1 MFYVKLNT
9 KERVTMTAR
18 KRKVSK
24 IIKKHQLDVSFHI
37 IDNLFLS
44 VDGKIDHYL
53 DGVKLCLD
61 LAKSKLFK
69 HVINNL
75 KALDVEEEKIY
86 QPSIKDKKLE
96 GLEYDVAI
104 IGGGVIG
111 SSVAMQLSIYPLKV
125 IVLEKEEDIALEASS
140 RNDGCI
146 HPGIDLKKNSLKLY
160 HLRRSLKMIKPLS
173 EQLDF
178 DYAEDGQM
186 IVFSKWGYA
195 QAAKLYLSHKVRSNN
210 IPGYVYLKKEKLWE
224 KEPNLD
230 KKFKYGFF
238 FPQCGAVSPYEMSIA
253 LMEYAHSNGVEV
265 SLNTCVEG
273 FSIEDNR
280 ISEIKTNR
288 GKMRAKLVIN
298 AAGVFAEDIA
308 KLAHDHYFSIHPRKG
323 TDIILD
329 KDSYPLLS
337 TSGMTALDSLK
348 ARKKSH
354 SKGGG
359 VIPTVDKN
367 ALIGPNAIETPY
379 KDDYSVDRTIYDAL
393 FKKYQNYMPSLNKG
407 MTLTYFTG
415 VRAPTYEED
424 FIVERGHFIQ
434 NIIHAAGIQSPGL
447 TSAPSIGLTIKDLCL
462 EYFHIHETKKDYIK
476 TRKRIPLIKDLND
489 EEKEKLIKSDS
500 SFGKICCRC
509 EEISLG
515 SVKEAIRRCFDVPTV
530 DAIKKRVRVGMGK
543 CQGGFCRP
551 EVMMEIAKSLN
562 IDLKDVRIKG
572 EESNLLDIGGHFDD

>member
-1 MFYVKLNT
+1 
-9 KERVTMTAR
+9 MTAR
-18 KRKVSK
+18 ERKVLK
-24 IIKKHQLDVSFHI
+24 IIKKHQLEVSFHI
-37 IDNLFLS
+37 VDNLFLS
-44 VDGKIDHYL
+44 VDGTIDHYL

-61 LAKSKLFK
+61 LAKTKLFK

-75 KALDVEEEKIY
+75 KALDVKEEKIY
-86 QPSIKDKKLE
+86 KPSIEDEKLE

-111 SSVAMQLSIYPLKV
+111 ASAAMQLSIYPLKV

-146 HPGIDLKKNSLKLY
+146 HPGIDLKKDSLKLY

-186 IVFSKWGYA
+186 IVFSNWAYA
-195 QAAKLYLSHKVRSNN
+195 FAAKIYLSHKVRSNN
-210 IPGYVYLKKEKLWE
+210 IPGYVFLKKEKLWE

-230 KKFKYGFF
+230 KNFKYGFF
-238 FPQCGAVSPYEMSIA
+238 FPHCGVVSPYEMSIA
-253 LMEYAHSNGVEV
+253 LMEYAHLNGVEV

-273 FSIEDNR
+273 FDFQDDEIVG
-280 ISEIKTNR
+280 IKTNR
-288 GKMRAKLVIN
+288 GNLKVKLVIN

-308 KLAHDHYFSIHPRKG
+308 KLAKDHYFSIHPRKG
-323 TDIILD
+323 TDVILD

-337 TSGMTALDSLK
+337 RSGMTALDSLK

-379 KDDYSVDRTIYDAL
+379 KDDYSVDREVYEAL
-393 FKKYQNYMPSLNKG
+393 FKKYQHYMPSLNKG

-415 VRAPTYEED
+415 VRAPNYEED
-424 FIVERGHFIQ
+424 FIVERGHFIH

-447 TSAPSIGLTIKDLCL
+447 TSAPSIGETIKDLCL
-462 EYFHIHETKKDYIK
+462 SYFNIHKTKKDYIK
-476 TRKRIPLIKDLND
+476 TRKRIPLIKDSND
-489 EEKEKLIKSDS
+489 EDKEKLIKSDPS
-500 SFGKICCRC
+500 YGKICCRC

-543 CQGGFCRP
+543 CQGGFCKP
-551 EVMMEIAKSLN
+551 EVMQEIAKSEN
-562 IDLKDVRIKG
+562 IDLKEVIIKG
-572 EESNLLDIGGHFDD
+572 EVSNLLDIGVPLDD

>member
-1 MFYVKLNT
+1 
-9 KERVTMTAR
+9 MTAR
-18 KRKVSK
+18 ERKVLK
-24 IIKKHQLDVSFHI
+24 IIKKHQLEVSFHI
-37 IDNLFLS
+37 VDNLFLS
-44 VDGKIDHYL
+44 VDGTVDHYL

-61 LAKSKLFK
+61 LAKTKLFK

-75 KALDVEEEKIY
+75 KALDVKEEKIY
-86 QPSIKDKKLE
+86 KPSIEDKKLE

-111 SSVAMQLSIYPLKV
+111 ASAAMQLSIYPLKV

-146 HPGIDLKKNSLKLY
+146 HPGIDLKKDSLKLY
-160 HLRRSLKMIKPLS
+160 HLRRSLKMLKPLS

-178 DYAEDGQM
+178 DYVEDGQM
-186 IVFSKWGYA
+186 IVFSHWAYA
-195 QAAKLYLSHKVRSNN
+195 FAAKIYLSHKVRSNN
-210 IPGYVYLKKEKLWE
+210 IPGYVFLKKEKLWE

-230 KKFKYGFF
+230 KNFKYGFF
-238 FPQCGAVSPYEMSIA
+238 FPHCGAISPYEMSIA
-253 LMEYAHSNGVEV
+253 LMEYAHLNGVEV

-273 FSIEDNR
+273 FDFKDDEIVG
-280 ISEIKTNR
+280 IKTNR
-288 GKMRAKLVIN
+288 GNLKVKLVIN

-308 KLAHDHYFSIHPRKG
+308 KLAKDHYFSIHPRKG
-323 TDIILD
+323 TDVILD

-337 TSGMTALDSLK
+337 RSGMTALDSLK

-379 KDDYSVDRTIYDAL
+379 KDDYSVDREVYEAL
-393 FKKYQNYMPSLNKG
+393 FKKYQHYMPSLNKG

-415 VRAPTYEED
+415 VRAPNYEED
-424 FIVERGHFIQ
+424 FIVERGHFIH

-447 TSAPSIGLTIKDLCL
+447 TSAPSIGETIKDLCL
-462 EYFHIHETKKDYIK
+462 SYFDIHKTKKDYIK

-489 EEKEKLIKSDS
+489 EDKEKLIKSDPS
-500 SFGKICCRC
+500 YGKICCRC

-543 CQGGFCRP
+543 CQGGFCKP
-551 EVMMEIAKSLN
+551 EVMMEIAKSEN
-562 IDLKDVRIKG
+562 IDLKEVIIKG
-572 EESNLLDIGGHFDD
+572 EVSNLLDVGVPLDD

>member
-1 MFYVKLNT
+1 
-9 KERVTMTAR
+9 MTAR
-18 KRKVSK
+18 ERKVLK
-24 IIKKHQLDVSFHI
+24 IIKKHQLEVSFHI
-37 IDNLFLS
+37 VDNLFLS
-44 VDGKIDHYL
+44 VDGTIDHYL

-61 LAKSKLFK
+61 LAKTKLFK

-86 QPSIKDKKLE
+86 KPSIKDKKLE

-111 SSVAMQLSIYPLKV
+111 ASAAMQLSIYPLKV

-146 HPGIDLKKNSLKLY
+146 HPGIDLKKDSLKLY
-160 HLRRSLKMIKPLS
+160 HLRRSLEMIKPLS

-186 IVFSKWGYA
+186 IVFSHWAYA
-195 QAAKLYLSHKVRSNN
+195 FAAKIYLSHKVRSNN
-210 IPGYVYLKKEKLWE
+210 IPGYVFLKKEKLWE

-230 KKFKYGFF
+230 KNFKYGFF
-238 FPQCGAVSPYEMSIA
+238 FPHCGVVSPYEMSIA
-253 LMEYAHSNGVEV
+253 LMEYAHLNGVEV

-273 FSIEDNR
+273 FDFKDDEIVG
-280 ISEIKTNR
+280 IKTNR
-288 GKMRAKLVIN
+288 GNLKVKLVIN

-308 KLAHDHYFSIHPRKG
+308 KLAKDHYFSIHPRKG
-323 TDIILD
+323 TDVILD

-337 TSGMTALDSLK
+337 RSGMTALDSLK

-379 KDDYSVDRTIYDAL
+379 KDDYSVDREVYEAL
-393 FKKYQNYMPSLNKG
+393 FKKYQHYMPSLNKG

-415 VRAPTYEED
+415 VRAPNYEED
-424 FIVERGHFIQ
+424 FIVERGHFIH

-447 TSAPSIGLTIKDLCL
+447 TSAPSIGETIKDLCL
-462 EYFHIHETKKDYIK
+462 SYFNIHKIKKDYIK

-489 EEKEKLIKSDS
+489 EDKEKLIKSDPS
-500 SFGKICCRC
+500 YGKICCRC

-543 CQGGFCRP
+543 CQGGFCKP
-551 EVMMEIAKSLN
+551 EVMQEIAKSEN
-562 IDLKDVRIKG
+562 IDLKEVIIKG
-572 EESNLLDIGGHFDD
+572 EVSNLLDIGVPLDD

>member
-1 MFYVKLNT
+1 
-9 KERVTMTAR
+9 MTAR
-18 KRKVSK
+18 ERKVLK
-24 IIKKHQLDVSFHI
+24 IIKKHQLEVSFHVV
-37 IDNLFLS
+37 DNLFLS
-44 VDGKIDHYL
+44 ADGTVDHYL

-61 LAKSKLFK
+61 LAKTKLFK

-75 KALDVEEEKIY
+75 KALDVKEEKIY
-86 QPSIKDKKLE
+86 KPSIKDEKLE

-111 SSVAMQLSIYPLKV
+111 ASAAMQLSIYPLKV

-146 HPGIDLKKNSLKLY
+146 HPGIDLKKDSLKLY
-160 HLRRSLKMIKPLS
+160 HLRRSLEMIKPLS

-186 IVFSKWGYA
+186 IVFSHWAYA
-195 QAAKLYLSHKVRSNN
+195 FAAKIYLSYKVRSND
-210 IPGYVYLKKEKLWE
+210 IPGYVFLKKEKLWE

-230 KKFKYGFF
+230 KNFKYGFF
-238 FPQCGAVSPYEMSIA
+238 FPHCGVVSPYEMSIA
-253 LMEYAHSNGVEV
+253 LMEYAHLNGVEV

-273 FSIEDNR
+273 FDFKDDEIVG
-280 ISEIKTNR
+280 IKTNR
-288 GKMRAKLVIN
+288 GNLKVKLVIN

-308 KLAHDHYFSIHPRKG
+308 KLAKDHYFSIHPRKG
-323 TDIILD
+323 TDVILD

-337 TSGMTALDSLK
+337 RSGMTALDSLK

-379 KDDYSVDRTIYDAL
+379 KDDYSVDREVYEAL
-393 FKKYQNYMPSLNKG
+393 FKKYQHYMPSLNKG

-415 VRAPTYEED
+415 VRAPNYEED
-424 FIVERGHFIQ
+424 FIVERGHFIH

-447 TSAPSIGLTIKDLCL
+447 TSAPSIGETIKDLCL
-462 EYFHIHETKKDYIK
+462 SYFNIHKTKKDYIK

-489 EEKEKLIKSDS
+489 EDKEKLIKSDPS
-500 SFGKICCRC
+500 YGKICCRC

-543 CQGGFCRP
+543 CQGGFCKP
-551 EVMMEIAKSLN
+551 EVMQEIAKSEN
-562 IDLKDVRIKG
+562 IDLKEVIIKG
-572 EESNLLDIGGHFDD
+572 DVSNLLDVGVPLDD

>member
-1 MFYVKLNT
+1 
-9 KERVTMTAR
+9 MTAR
-18 KRKVSK
+18 ERKVLK
-24 IIKKHQLDVSFHI
+24 IIKKHQMDVNFRI
-37 IDNLFLS
+37 IDNLFLA
-44 VDGKIDHYL
+44 VEGKIEHYL

-61 LAKSKLFK
+61 LAKTKLFK

-75 KALDVEEEKIY
+75 IALDIKEEKIY
-86 QPSIKDKKLE
+86 KPSIMDKKLD
-96 GLEYDVAI
+96 GLEVDVAI

-111 SSVAMQLSIYPLKV
+111 ASIAMQLSIYPLKV

-146 HPGIDLKKNSLKLY
+146 HPGIDLKKDSLKLY
-160 HLRRSLKMIKPLS
+160 HLRRSLEMIKPLS

-178 DYAEDGQM
+178 DYSEDGQM
-186 IVFSKWGYA
+186 IVFSNWSYA
-195 QAAKLYLSHKVRSNN
+195 QAAKLYLSYKVRSNH
-210 IPGYVYLKKEKLWE
+210 IPGYIYLKKEKLWK

-230 KKFKYGFF
+230 KKFKYGFY
-238 FPQCGAVSPYEMSIA
+238 FPHCGAVSPYDMSIA
-253 LMEYAHSNGVEV
+253 LMEYAHSNGVQV
-265 SLNTCVEG
+265 SLNTYVEG
-273 FSIEDNR
+273 FNFKDKEIT
-280 ISEIKTNR
+280 EIKTNR
-288 GKMRAKLVIN
+288 GNLKAKLVIN

-308 KLAHDHYFSIHPRKG
+308 KLAKDHYFSIHPRKG

-337 TSGMTALDSLK
+337 TTGMTALDSLK

-379 KDDYSVDRTIYDAL
+379 KDDYSVEKDVYESL
-393 FKKYQNYMPSLNKG
+393 FRKYQHYMPSLNKG

-415 VRAPTYEED
+415 VRAPNYEED
-424 FIVERGHFIQ
+424 FIVERGHFIK

-447 TSAPSIGLTIKDLCL
+447 TSAPSIGETIKDLCL
-462 EYFHIHETKKDYIK
+462 SYFDIHETKKDYIK
-476 TRKRIPLIKDLND
+476 TRKRIPLIKDLSD
-489 EEKEKLIKSDS
+489 EEKEKLIKSDPS
-500 SFGKICCRC
+500 YGKIICRC

-515 SVKEAIRRCFDVPTV
+515 SVKEAIRRCFDVSTV

-543 CQGGFCRP
+543 CQGGFCKP
-551 EVMMEIAKSLN
+551 EVMQEIATSEN
-562 IDLKDVRIKG
+562 IDLKEVIIKG
-572 EESNLLDIGGHFDD
+572 EVSNLLDVGGPLDD

>member
-1 MFYVKLNT
+1 
-9 KERVTMTAR
+9 MTAR

>member
-1 MFYVKLNT
+1 
-9 KERVTMTAR
+9 MTAR
-18 KRKVSK
+18 ERKVLK
-24 IIKKHQLDVSFHI
+24 IIKKHQLEVSFSI
-37 IDNLFLS
+37 VDNLFLS
-44 VDGKIDHYL
+44 VDGTVDHYL

-61 LAKSKLFK
+61 LAKTKLFK

-86 QPSIKDKKLE
+86 KPSIEDKKLE

-111 SSVAMQLSIYPLKV
+111 ASAAMQLSIYPLKV

-146 HPGIDLKKNSLKLY
+146 HPGIDLKKDSLKLY
-160 HLRRSLKMIKPLS
+160 HLRRSLEMIKPLS

-186 IVFSKWGYA
+186 IVFSNWAYA
-195 QAAKLYLSHKVRSNN
+195 FAAKIYLSHKVRSNN
-210 IPGYVYLKKEKLWE
+210 IPGYVFLKKEKLWE

-230 KKFKYGFF
+230 KNFKYGFF
-238 FPQCGAVSPYEMSIA
+238 FPHCGVVSPYEMSIA
-253 LMEYAHSNGVEV
+253 LMEYAHLNGVEV

-273 FSIEDNR
+273 FDFKDDEIVG
-280 ISEIKTNR
+280 IKTNR
-288 GKMRAKLVIN
+288 GNLKVKLVIN

-308 KLAHDHYFSIHPRKG
+308 KLAKDHYFSIHPRKG
-323 TDIILD
+323 TDVILD

-337 TSGMTALDSLK
+337 RSGMTALDSLK

-379 KDDYSVDRTIYDAL
+379 KDDYSVDREVYEAL
-393 FKKYQNYMPSLNKG
+393 FKKYQHYMPSLNKG

-415 VRAPTYEED
+415 VRAPNYEED
-424 FIVERGHFIQ
+424 FIVERGHFIR

-447 TSAPSIGLTIKDLCL
+447 TSAPSIGETIKDLCL
-462 EYFHIHETKKDYIK
+462 SYFNIHKTKKDYIK

-489 EEKEKLIKSDS
+489 EDKEKLIKSDPS
-500 SFGKICCRC
+500 YGKICCRC

-543 CQGGFCRP
+543 CQGGFCKP
-551 EVMMEIAKSLN
+551 EVMQEIAKSEN
-562 IDLKDVRIKG
+562 IDLKEVIIKG
-572 EESNLLDIGGHFDD
+572 EVSNLLDIGVPLDD

>member
-1 MFYVKLNT
+1 
-9 KERVTMTAR
+9 MTAR
-18 KRKVSK
+18 ERKVLK
-24 IIKKHQLDVSFHI
+24 IIKKHQLEVSFHI
-37 IDNLFLS
+37 VDNLFLS
-44 VDGKIDHYL
+44 VDGTVDHYL

-61 LAKSKLFK
+61 LAKTKLFK

-86 QPSIKDKKLE
+86 KPSIKDEKLE

-111 SSVAMQLSIYPLKV
+111 ASAAMQLSIYPLKV

-146 HPGIDLKKNSLKLY
+146 HPGIDLKKDSLKLY

-173 EQLDF
+173 VQLDF

-186 IVFSKWGYA
+186 IVFSNWAYA
-195 QAAKLYLSHKVRSNN
+195 FAAKIYLSHKVRSNN
-210 IPGYVYLKKEKLWE
+210 IPGYVFLKKEKLWK

-230 KKFKYGFF
+230 KNFKYGFF
-238 FPQCGAVSPYEMSIA
+238 FPHCGAVSPYEMSIA
-253 LMEYAHSNGVEV
+253 LMEYAHLNGVDV
-265 SLNTCVEG
+265 SLNTYVEG
-273 FSIEDNR
+273 FDFKDDEIVG
-280 ISEIKTNR
+280 IKTNR
-288 GKMRAKLVIN
+288 GNLRAKLVIN
-298 AAGVFAEDIA
+298 ASGVFAEDVA

-337 TSGMTALDSLK
+337 RSGMTALDSLK

-379 KDDYSVDRTIYDAL
+379 KDDYSVDREVYEAL
-393 FKKYQNYMPSLNKG
+393 FKKYQHYMPSLNKG
-407 MTLTYFTG
+407 MTLAYFTG
-415 VRAPTYEED
+415 VRAPNYEED
-424 FIVERGHFIQ
+424 FIVERGHFIK

-447 TSAPSIGLTIKDLCL
+447 TSAPSIGVTIKDLCL
-462 EYFHIHETKKDYIK
+462 DYFNIHETKKDYVK
-476 TRKRIPLIKDLND
+476 TRKRIPLIKNLND
-489 EEKEKLIKSDS
+489 EEKEKLIKSDAS
-500 SFGKICCRC
+500 YGKICCRC

-551 EVMMEIAKSLN
+551 EVMMEIAKSLKV
-562 IDLKDVRIKG
+562 DLKDVIIKG
-572 EESNLLDIGGHFDD
+572 DKGNLLDIGGHLDD

>member
-1 MFYVKLNT
+1 
-9 KERVTMTAR
+9 MTAR
-18 KRKVSK
+18 ERKVLK
-24 IIKKHQLDVSFHI
+24 IIKKHQLEVSFHI
-37 IDNLFLS
+37 VDNLFLS
-44 VDGKIDHYL
+44 VDGTVDHYL

-61 LAKSKLFK
+61 LAKTKLFK

-75 KALDVEEEKIY
+75 KALDVKEEKIY
-86 QPSIKDKKLE
+86 KPSIEDKKLE

-111 SSVAMQLSIYPLKV
+111 ASAAMQLSIYPLKV

-146 HPGIDLKKNSLKLY
+146 HPGIDLKKDSLKLY
-160 HLRRSLKMIKPLS
+160 HLRRSLEMIKPLS
-173 EQLDF
+173 AQLDF

-186 IVFSKWGYA
+186 IVFSSWAYA
-195 QAAKLYLSHKVRSNN
+195 LAAKIYLSHKVRSNN
-210 IPGYVYLKKEKLWE
+210 IPGYVFLKKEKLWE

-230 KKFKYGFF
+230 KNFKYGFF
-238 FPQCGAVSPYEMSIA
+238 FPHCGVVSPYEMSIA
-253 LMEYAHSNGVEV
+253 LMEYAHLNGVDV
-265 SLNTCVEG
+265 ILNTCVEG
-273 FSIEDNR
+273 FDFNDDEIVR
-280 ISEIKTNR
+280 IKTNR
-288 GKMRAKLVIN
+288 GNLKVKLVIN

-323 TDIILD
+323 TDVILD

-337 TSGMTALDSLK
+337 RSGMTALDSLK

-379 KDDYSVDRTIYDAL
+379 KDDYSVDREVYEAL
-393 FKKYQNYMPSLNKG
+393 FKKYQHYMPSLNKG

-415 VRAPTYEED
+415 VRAPNYEED
-424 FIVERGHFIQ
+424 FIVERGHFIH

-447 TSAPSIGLTIKDLCL
+447 TSAPSIGETIKDLCL
-462 EYFHIHETKKDYIK
+462 SYFNIHKTKKDYIK

-489 EEKEKLIKSDS
+489 EDKEKLIKSDPS
-500 SFGKICCRC
+500 YGKICCRC

-515 SVKEAIRRCFDVPTV
+515 SIKEAIRRCFDVPTV

-543 CQGGFCRP
+543 CQGGFCKP
-551 EVMMEIAKSLN
+551 EVMQEIAKSEN
-562 IDLKDVRIKG
+562 IDLKEVIIKG
-572 EESNLLDIGGHFDD
+572 EVSNLLDVGVPLDD